1 VLQRKAGPLESA
13 PPCGSIRFCFIRST
27 LQALE
32 SYSRATL
39 VAGPADKLLYI
50 FAALESVLLR
60 NETEPVVSSISE
72 RFAFLAPGS
81 VDDRIAT
88 ARLVRDVYRLR
99 SRYVHHAMKVD
110 DYDLVARFVQL
121 SLDVFLALVRARHH
135 YRDVSGTHDALE
147 RRKFS

>member
-1 VLQRKAGPLESA
+1 
-13 PPCGSIRFCFIRST
+13 
-27 LQALE
+27 
-32 SYSRATL
+32 
-39 VAGPADKLLYI
+39 
-50 FAALESVLLR
+50 LESVLLR